1 MVVDVIITIG
11 AGVGAGGSSKA
22 NGRGTGTG
30 IMGYDAALRHAG
42 DGGPAAAVNRDA
54 LERTRSGLAVEHERA
69 GASSVAGRARRQ
81 RGRAPRRGN
90 SRAQLQLS
98 MFSNL

>member
-54 LERTRSGLAVEHERA
+54 LERTRSGLAVELERA

-81 RGRAPRRGN
+81 RAPRRGN